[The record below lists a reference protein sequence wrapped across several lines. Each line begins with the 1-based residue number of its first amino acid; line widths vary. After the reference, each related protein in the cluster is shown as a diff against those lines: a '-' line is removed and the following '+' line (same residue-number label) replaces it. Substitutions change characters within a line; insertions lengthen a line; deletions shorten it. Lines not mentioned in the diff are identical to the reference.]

1 MGKRRFRDKGF
12 STETLSQI
20 EVDEIVRRSEGYDRG
35 ESPVNRD
42 TQSAEGLEDMAR
54 LQKKAHDPV
63 KMSRTHS
70 YDALDAV
77 RDFGPV
83 DPNPVYDPEP
93 EPEPVFDPSEEPDY
107 DAVLES
113 AHDPASD
120 TVPGPV
126 HDTDYLDGEDS
137 DSNEPG
143 PSEQF
148 ALQLLTPSDKNYE
161 HIMDNYEEVIE
172 KMSSSPTKPKYWF
185 KEQGDHWFCTC
196 GQLNKGDVCSNCGLE
211 RDILRALFFLHEP
224 GEEAGKYEG
233 MDVTYTDVE
242 VKENK
247 LSTKAKLII
256 AIAAIV
262 ILAAAAGLY
271 SYFYIIKP
279 NMEKEAAANAKATAE
294 SIETNVPACTK
305 DMNDFLRNSYVTAG
319 DDSLNNESYER
330 AMRFYGKASAIGGG
344 EDLSDKINKAK
355 FGYVKAHK
363 NDGGERFEQY
373 LGELHEAGYDGV
385 DEIYREY
392 YAWHFNIVANLS
404 PDDYSNDIGT
414 ASRADTVYFHVSVS
428 GGPPGEELD
437 IYYDATWPS
446 GARQTDMIGTG
457 WKSGSKGYARFSY
470 PVPLFAQEGTLT
482 FKIYNKSNQ
491 EELGSDTIQFSH

>member
-1 MGKRRFRDKGF
+1 MGKRRFIDKGF

-20 EVDEIVRRSEGYDRG
+20 EVDEIVRKSKEYERG

-42 TQSAEGLEDMAR
+42 TQSAEILDDMAQ
-54 LQKKAHDPV
+54 LQKNAHS
-63 KMSRTHS
+63 KSEMSRTHS

-77 RDFGPV
+77 RDFGPA
-83 DPNPVYDPEP
+83 DPKPVNAPESDAAHEPEQEYKPVYDPTE
-93 EPEPVFDPSEEPDY
+93 DPGIEY
-107 DAVLES
+107 
-113 AHDPASD
+113 
-120 TVPGPV
+120 
-126 HDTDYLDGEDS
+126 YDGEDS
-137 DSNEPG
+137 DRIEPEA
-143 PSEQF
+143 SEQF
-148 ALQLLTPSDKNYE
+148 ALQLLTPNDENYD

-233 MDVTYTDVE
+233 MDITYTNVE
-242 VKENK
+242 VKGNK

-271 SYFYIIKP
+271 SYYYIIKP
-279 NMEKEAAANAKATAE
+279 NMEKEAAANAKAAAE
-294 SIETNVPACTK
+294 SIETNVPVCTK
-305 DMNDFLRNSYVTAG
+305 DMNEFLRNSYVTAG
-319 DDSLNNESYER
+319 DDSLSNESYER
-330 AMRFYGKASAIGGG
+330 ALRFYGKASVIGGG
-344 EDLSDKINKAK
+344 EGLSEKINKAK

-363 NDGGERFEQY
+363 SDGGEKFEKY
-373 LGELHEAGYDGV
+373 LGELHEAGYEGI

-392 YAWHFNIVANLS
+392 YAWHFSIVANLN
-404 PDDYSNDIGT
+404 PDDYSTDIGT
-414 ASRADTVYFHVSVS
+414 ASRADTVFFHVTVS
-428 GGPPGEELD
+428 GGPPGEQLD

-491 EELGSDTIQFSH
+491 EELGSDSIQFSH